1 MNNIRILM
9 SEFNSRMYAAKVR
22 VNELENNSA
31 GNIQS
36 NAQRKKRKEQKI
48 LKNA

>member
-1 MNNIRILM
+1 MNNIRIVM

-22 VNELENNSA
+22 GNELENNSA

-36 NAQRKKRKEQKI
+36 NAQRKKRKE
-48 LKNA
+48 

>member
-9 SEFNSRMYAAKVR
+9 SEFNSRMYAAKMR
-22 VNELENNSA
+22 IIELENNSV

-36 NAQRKKRKEQKI
+36 NGQRKKRKE
-48 LKNA
+48 